1 MKCDAH
7 LIQIVC
13 ETELRI
19 TRVFEELSKEKVVGP
34 FPSFSEHHLV
44 KAIEVIG
51 DEGPAGRIRLS
62 EVLRLGEGTTRT
74 LIKRLKA
81 IGLIK
86 ISKLGIELSPS
97 GRKVLNELRSK
108 IVRSASVSKN
118 PLTVGAYN
126 FGILIRDSAHKVRY
140 GVEQRDAAIKIGA
153 NGATVLIFKDGRL
166 SAPALSNNIVRDWPK
181 VAKQI
186 LEVFYP
192 RENDVIVIGGA
203 DTKDKAEDG
212 ASAAAWTLL
221 EDD

>member
-1 MKCDAH
+1 LK
-7 LIQIVC
+7 
-13 ETELRI
+13 I
-19 TRVFEELSKEKVVGP
+19 TRVFEELSKERVPGP

-51 DEGPAGRIRLS
+51 DEGPVGRIRLS

-74 LIKRLKA
+74 LIKRLKG

-97 GRKVLNELRSK
+97 GRKIFNELKSK

-118 PLTVGAYN
+118 PLTVGTYN

-166 SAPALSNNIVRDWPK
+166 SAPALSNNIARDWPK

-186 LEVFYP
+186 LEVFHP

-203 DTKDKAEDG
+203 DTEDKAEDG
-212 ASAAAWTLL
+212 ARAAAWTLL
-221 EDD
+221 KDN